1 VVEEVGLGAAD
12 LVPGDEVYYTPNIL
26 NPGSNGAYSEALRT
40 TLRRGGERHGPVPL
54 ARGRLWPAPV
64 TLSALPQ

>member
-1 VVEEVGLGAAD
+1 MVEKVGLGAAD

-40 TLRRGGERHGPVPL
+40 TLRRGGERHRPVPL
-54 ARGRLWPAPV
+54 ARG
-64 TLSALPQ
+64 